1 MDIYNRGRGCFYL
14 IRACCWK
21 AQAKKSRGQPRAINW
36 FIATTLQGKKENEE
50 EKRGKKGHGFWAAWL
65 RVVGGV
71 LLLLWPINT
80 FGSDTHTYI
89 SRSTT
94 RHTHTKSCR
103 SIELHSRSSSSWIAH
118 VITHSTPP
126 AHQTLP
132 RPSRILLLP
141 HSFMSAYSW
150 TKVGRIMVHIT

>member
-50 EKRGKKGHGFWAAWL
+50 EKGEKKGHAFWAAWL
-65 RVVGGV
+65 HVVGGAAAV
-71 LLLLWPINT
+71 T
-80 FGSDTHTYI
+80 DQYFRVRHTHTYI

-103 SIELHSRSSSSWIAH
+103 SIELYSRSSSSWIAH

-126 AHQTLP
+126 AHQTLL
-132 RPSRILLLP
+132 RGLHVFYFSRIPLCPLILGP
-141 HSFMSAYSW
+141 
-150 TKVGRIMVHIT
+150 KLEE